1 MLLAI
6 ALAATLHAATAADS
20 IKGNWQI
27 TGDVAG
33 NEVNSLCAIVQTGA
47 VISGTCTGAT
57 GQPMPITG
65 TAVGDSITFQHGGDY
80 QGQEL
85 TIIYTGKLES
95 AADLKGTIYVKPF
108 DVSGT
113 FTAKPAPA
121 TPAAAAPSTSPK
133 KP

>member
-1 MLLAI
+1 MLLAFS
-6 ALAATLHAATAADS
+6 LAAALHAAAPVDS

-33 NEVNSLCAIVQTGA
+33 NEVNSVCAIVQTGDA
-47 VISGTCTGAT
+47 ITGNCTGAT

-65 TAVGDSITFQHGGDY
+65 TVKGDSVTFQHGGDY

-85 TIIYTGKLES
+85 TIIYSGKLES
-95 AADLKGTIYVKPF
+95 ATDLKGTIFVKPF

-113 FTAKPAPA
+113 FSAKPATA
-121 TPAAAAPSTSPK
+121 APAATAAPK